1 MVLNPLT
8 FGPVQAFYHL
18 FLELV
23 KEGPV
28 FVQHL
33 FQLGPRR
40 QSQEDLSVLEVKVLV
55 DGRVEFIDSFSVI
68 NFIYSF
74 RLDGV
79 HNCLDDCSWGLSVDQ
94 VVQELVQLEGLFGG
108 FGTVD
113 HGRED

>member
-18 FLELV
+18 SLELV

-55 DGRVEFIDSFSVI
+55 HCREEFIDPSPIV
-68 NFIYSF
+68 NFMDSF

-79 HNCLDDCSWGLSVDQ
+79 DNCLNDCSRRLCVDQ
-94 VVQELVQLEGLFGG
+94 IVQELVQLESLFG
-108 FGTVD
+108 
-113 HGRED
+113 